1 MNKHYTSET
10 ARVGWWIH
18 LWFQVEHILKLITL
32 KWGEKKSCEK
42 SWIGEAD
49 VRIRRLADEVG
60 DLLGELMG
68 AADHHTVQR
77 SRVLGNVDHDG
88 PHFEDSSVVGLQT
101 PLGAVQGLRL
111 GDVAFDHRSVNTEE
125 AGISSGA
132 KKNSIIEKT

>member
-1 MNKHYTSET
+1 
-10 ARVGWWIH
+10 
-18 LWFQVEHILKLITL
+18 
-32 KWGEKKSCEK
+32 
-42 SWIGEAD
+42 
-49 VRIRRLADEVG
+49 
-60 DLLGELMG
+60 MG

-132 KKNSIIEKT
+132 KKKLNHREDVDL